1 MTVLVDIEAALIAA
15 ATPRFPTA
23 VVRDELD
30 NLLLEELPTIQIEQI
45 PGGEDDGLR
54 LARALVDVNVYA
66 ATRAAGFALANEVHA
81 WLTGELRGSTT
92 SMAVFGRISPV
103 TLPAAQPYEN
113 LALRR
118 VGATYQIYLHPV
130 S

>member
-1 MTVLVDIEAALIAA
+1 MTALVDLEAALIGA
-15 ATPRFPTA
+15 ATPRFPEA

-30 NLLLEELPTIQIEQI
+30 NLLLAELPTIQFEQI

-54 LARALVDVNVYA
+54 LARALIDANVYA
-66 ATRAAGFALANEVHA
+66 ATRAAAFALANELHA
-81 WLTGELRGSTT
+81 WLTGELRGTT
-92 SMAVFGRISPV
+92 TAMAVFGRISPI
-103 TLPAAQPYEN
+103 TLPAVRPYEN

-118 VGATYQIYLHPV
+118 VGATYQIYFHPV

>member
-1 MTVLVDIEAALIAA
+1 MTVLVDIEAALIGA
-15 ATPRFPTA
+15 ATPRFPEA

-30 NLLLEELPTIQIEQI
+30 NDLLAELPTIQIEQI

-54 LARALVDVNVYA
+54 LARALVDVNIYA
-66 ATRAAGFALANEVHA
+66 ATRANAFDLAGRVHA

-92 SMAVFGRISPV
+92 AAAVFGRIGAV
-103 TLPAAQPYEN
+103 TLPAIRPYEN
-113 LALRR
+113 TGLRR
-118 VGATYQIYLHPV
+118 VGATYELFFHPV